1 MLGALLAVLS
11 SALWG
16 TADFLGGS
24 VSRRLP
30 VLTVLLA
37 AQGAALIALAVV
49 VPATGGLL
57 APGRYLVWGI
67 SYGLVGM
74 VALASFYRALATG
87 TMGVVAPIAATGV
100 VIPVLVG
107 LVDGDRPQTHQYVG
121 MALAVVGIVLA
132 STAPGLADAADD
144 AAARRTGLQSIG
156 LAVIAAAGFG
166 TVLVLIERGSR
177 TSAGMTILAA
187 RCSSIVLLLVIALLV
202 RRPAGPWRPDLKLL
216 VLIGLLDVSANS
228 AYALAGS
235 PGQLSRIAVLAS
247 LYPVVTVL
255 LARFIHHERLGR
267 LQAAGVATALAGVV
281 LIALKVG
288 E

>member
-30 VLTVLLA
+30 VLTVMLA
-37 AQGAALIALAVV
+37 SQGAALIALAVV
-49 VPATGGLL
+49 VPVTGGLL

-67 SYGLVGM
+67 TYGLIGM

-121 MALAVVGIVLA
+121 MALAVAGIILA
-132 STAPGLADAADD
+132 STAPGSAEAAG
-144 AAARRTGLQSIG
+144 AGARRTGLQSIG

-177 TSAGMTILAA
+177 TSAGMTIMAA
-187 RCSSIVLLLVIALLV
+187 RASSVVALVIVALLV
-202 RRPAGPWRPDLKLL
+202 RGPAGPWRPDLKML
-216 VLIGLLDVSANS
+216 VIIGLFDVSANG

-235 PGQLSRIAVLAS
+235 PGQLSKIAVLAS

-255 LARFIHHERLGR
+255 LARQIHHEKLGR
-267 LQAAGVATALAGVV
+267 LQAAGVITALAGVV